1 MRFVRFQRFNEFNE
15 FKRFN
20 RLETTNHKQQT
31 IIHMKWL
38 TIFFISWALMGA
50 TTHQHKGD
58 FCGISNTSFKSGE
71 TVKMTVYYSTMGAYI
86 GAGDATFTTT
96 LERFNGKPV
105 YHAVGVGNTYP
116 FFDNFYKVRDR
127 YESYIDTNTLLPIKF
142 IRNVDEGG
150 FKIYNNVTFNQTT
163 NTAVSTNGVFKITD
177 CMQDVV
183 SAMYYARNINFDKL
197 KPGDKIPFDMFLD
210 DEVHHLYLRYMGKEK
225 IKTQYGKFRA
235 IKFKPLL
242 IKGTMFKGGEGMT
255 AWVSD
260 DPNHLLL
267 RVESPIVVGSIKVDM
282 MGYKNLRYPLS
293 SLMGL

>member
-1 MRFVRFQRFNEFNE
+1 
-15 FKRFN
+15 
-20 RLETTNHKQQT
+20 
-31 IIHMKWL
+31 
-38 TIFFISWALMGA
+38 MGA
-50 TTHQHKGD
+50 TTHLHKGD
-58 FCGISNTSFKSGE
+58 FCGIKNSTFKTGE

-105 YHAVGVGNTYP
+105 YHAVGVGNSYP

-127 YESYIDTNTLLPIKF
+127 YESYIDTNTLLPVKF

-197 KPGDKIPFDMFLD
+197 KVGDKIPFDMFLD

-255 AWVSD
+255 TWVSD

-282 MGYKNLRYPLS
+282 MGYKNLRYPLT